1 MLTYPHQHVD
11 VSLSLWLH
19 LWPIINNINKS
30 ITMKST
36 KSFIFSLKAL
46 ASAALYFLIA
56 TNVQAQTP
64 AATDP
69 VYIQRGYMKVMPGM
83 WDDYLKAEQVWK
95 AVHQRRKDE
104 GKILGWTL
112 YRSIY
117 PRGGRDEVSLLI
129 CYSS

>member
-1 MLTYPHQHVD
+1 
-11 VSLSLWLH
+11 
-19 LWPIINNINKS
+19 
-30 ITMKST
+30 MKST

-69 VYIQRGYMKVMPGM
+69 VYIQREYMKVMPGM
-83 WDDYLKAEQVWK
+83 WDDYLKVEQVWK